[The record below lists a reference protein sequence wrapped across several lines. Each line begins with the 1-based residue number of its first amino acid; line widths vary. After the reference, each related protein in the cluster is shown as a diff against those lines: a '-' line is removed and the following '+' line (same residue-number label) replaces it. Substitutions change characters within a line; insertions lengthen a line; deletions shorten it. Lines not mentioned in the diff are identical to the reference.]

1 MASLSLKGIN
11 KIYPN
16 GFHAV
21 KDFDL
26 ESHVI
31 NLNPDTIEYMDQS
44 TGTLIV
50 FNSKRNGMPDIKE
63 ALETA
68 YATTGITY
76 EQFLEM
82 GADWAPAE

>member
-1 MASLSLKGIN
+1 MN
-11 KIYPN
+11 
-16 GFHAV
+16 
-21 KDFDL
+21 
-26 ESHVI
+26 
-31 NLNPDTIEYMDQS
+31 QS